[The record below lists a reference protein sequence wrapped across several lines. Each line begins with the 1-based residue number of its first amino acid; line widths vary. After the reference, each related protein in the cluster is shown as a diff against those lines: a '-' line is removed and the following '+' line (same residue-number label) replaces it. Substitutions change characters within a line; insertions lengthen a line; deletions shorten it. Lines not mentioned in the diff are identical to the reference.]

1 MNLSKKMFDRLL
13 IIFLFLNP
21 ILDAITAYQ
30 LKYNIGSITIGTL
43 IRGLFLYIIIFYM
56 IKNNIKRKHLLV
68 FIIYIILA
76 TCFNYFYLKNPIV
89 SEVSNLTIIF
99 YLPILIY
106 FFKNLDN
113 ELINDKLIFILY
125 LVYVNFIIVPYIFG
139 FGFHTYP
146 EKYNKW
152 GFMGVFYSGNEIS
165 AILIGLLPVV
175 VNYLINH
182 KNIFIKLIF
191 GLEILVA
198 IFMVGTRTLIMGL
211 AITIMYFIFKFIKN
225 NYKKLAR
232 KTKFIGCGLAICI
245 VITSIVVLPKL
256 PIVKNAEI
264 AFKYYN
270 INKFSELFTF
280 KTLDKIIFSER
291 LTFLKGI
298 NKYYFARKIPV
309 IIFGL
314 GRTGLLAVK
323 DVELDI
329 FDIFYS
335 IGFIGSI
342 VYLIFMIDG
351 FKKTKFKDYYILSL
365 LLFMLMSLTSGHVLI
380 RPMVSIYFAII
391 FILNKNSKKVDKSLK
406 RK

>member
-165 AILIGLLPVV
+165 AILIGLLPVI

-225 NYKKLAR
+225 NYKKLTR
-232 KTKFIGCGLAICI
+232 KIKFIGCGLAICI

>member
-68 FIIYIILA
+68 FVIYIILA

-225 NYKKLAR
+225 NYKKLTR
-232 KTKFIGCGLAICI
+232 KIKFIGCGLAICI

>member
-89 SEVSNLTIIF
+89 LEVSNLTIIF

-225 NYKKLAR
+225 NYKKLTR